1 MSRERRQD
9 SLGNPWRLAYAPH
22 FLTFLSTLPQLL
34 KLFYCAI
41 WNSWSVASKIPLVLT
56 LFSEY
61 LLHLLARHETW
72 LCPQDKVKPGG
83 DATIFSVVAVCS
95 HVPHIPGLRGGMGTF
110 PCYLLLLC
118 LVSQTILSS
127 SSLTAP
133 VSPSLNVRLSDWTTH
148 LSSWLRSFASP
159 VSFSFPLGF
168 YVLLSVTFADSVPTL
183 ILGDF
188 HTMSITFP
196 IVRLSVLWL
205 SFLQWFCFSAP
216 QPHSPVVIH
225 WNYVQFLHLPHSLCS
240 PKASVQ
246 AVVLIL

>member
-41 WNSWSVASKIPLVLT
+41 WNSWSVVSKIPFVLN

-61 LLHLLARHETW
+61 LLYLLARHETW
-72 LCPQDKVKPGG
+72 LCLEDIAFP
-83 DATIFSVVAVCS
+83 TIFSVVAVCS

-110 PCYLLLLC
+110 PCYLF

-127 SSLTAP
+127 SSLTAS
-133 VSPSLNVRLSDWTTH
+133 VSPSLNVRLSDCTTH
-148 LSSWLRSFASP
+148 LSSWLQSFASP

-196 IVRLSVLWL
+196 IVCLSVLWL